1 MTTREGTQVESID
14 RENERML

>member
-1 MTTREGTQVESID
+1 MTTREGTRVESID